1 MIILTCGGNVM
12 DKKKF
17 KRMVVTITL
26 IGAFFMFGTG
36 VKKAQSA
43 TNIGEAAY
51 YALAAGFFQGAAENA
66 CGLVFAGYAYD
77 YLYEAYAYYLNA
89 ADYAY
94 NSALYASYSSAYY
107 AYNAYINAYDAW
119 LYLLDA
125 ADYQYTGWYYDYADY
140 TGAALSS
147 GGLAAQS
154 LAYVL
159 YYAAYLS

>member
-1 MIILTCGGNVM
+1 M

-43 TNIGEAAY
+43 YIDDAAFN
-51 YALAAGFFQGAAENA
+51 AIVAGFYQGAAEDA

-77 YLYEAYAYYLNA
+77 YLYEAYAYYLYA

-94 NSALYASYSSAYY
+94 NSASYASYSSAYY

-154 LAYVL
+154 LAYAL